1 MATFTCRVCRHEQ
14 TIYWGGGFFTYN
26 RNNLADRIRDPEL
39 SRDVRLILQQ
49 EDAVVERVVKMA
61 YYCPLCHIW
70 YNFLDFSIITRG
82 IVHTPRYRCEKCHQ
96 RNILRPVP
104 FENYIDS
111 PWECEKCRSCNEKMT
126 SVGHWD

>member
-1 MATFTCRVCRHEQ
+1 MGDMATFTCRVCRHEQ

-61 YYCPLCHIW
+61 
-70 YNFLDFSIITRG
+70 IIAHSVIFGT
-82 IVHTPRYRCEKCHQ
+82 IFWIFNHYQ
-96 RNILRPVP
+96 RDCSYTKI
-104 FENYIDS
+104 S
-111 PWECEKCRSCNEKMT
+111 M
-126 SVGHWD
+126 